1 MEIQTAGTVGTR
13 FLCIDAHVC
22 TEKIDYKTGTLF
34 LYSKSIGVFNVGI
47 GFFSIRAAEKSR
59 FGLIE
64 TTQSITI
71 ACPPSHCGHANLPEV
86 LGCGHAKRRRARK

>member
-1 MEIQTAGTVGTR
+1 MLLDSFLEAAAVVTASGSGVGTYV
-13 FLCIDAHVC
+13 LCTGAHLC

-34 LYSKSIGVFNVGI
+34 RYSESIGAFSVGI
-47 GFFSIRAAEKSR
+47 GFFSIRSAEKSR

-71 ACPPSHCGHANLPEV
+71 ACPLKYHGHARL
-86 LGCGHAKRRRARK
+86 L

>member
-1 MEIQTAGTVGTR
+1 MFREDENVRLVRLIRIIGTCV
-13 FLCIDAHVC
+13 LCTGAHLC

-47 GFFSIRAAEKSR
+47 GFFSIRSAEKSR

-71 ACPPSHCGHANLPEV
+71 ACPPSHCGPVRLF
-86 LGCGHAKRRRARK
+86 C